1 MQWKPFPHYLW
12 GKQVQKR
19 WIVFLRSH
27 SILSARKEKGFGVGS
42 YSSYIVK
49 PPSGGGRRRLRL
61 AFAQFAPGILEY
73 FLGTVRKC
81 RVCHFLLT

>member
-1 MQWKPFPHYLW
+1 MQWKSFPHYLW

-73 FLGTVRKC
+73 LAQSENAVSVTYF
-81 RVCHFLLT
+81 